1 MKKHEL
7 EMLTQE
13 QWIDAY
19 ELIVGEL
26 EDLIVEYRSD
36 IPGMHSKLDKA
47 THRACIMTYYGCIA
61 LINRHLERQL
71 DMECDYE

>member
-19 ELIVGEL
+19 ELIVGGL
-26 EDLIVEYRSD
+26 EDLIDEYRSD

-47 THRACIMTYYGCIA
+47 MHGACIMTYHECID

-71 DMECDYE
+71 DMECDYD